1 MAELRHGILCI
12 NILNHITTIS
22 LFGVTFMNQQATKVI
37 FTSTIKISLHS
48 LPYILFGHV
57 IVNLLFFYVMSVQE
71 AKNSTKKLRE
81 KREENSCWISIFQ
94 FNTNTNHNFIKL
106 LWHASHKR
114 LDNRHANWPTGH
126 WQPTIIILP

>member
-1 MAELRHGILCI
+1 
-12 NILNHITTIS
+12 
-22 LFGVTFMNQQATKVI
+22 MNQQATKVI

-81 KREENSCWISIFQ
+81 KREENSC
-94 FNTNTNHNFIKL
+94 
-106 LWHASHKR
+106 
-114 LDNRHANWPTGH
+114 
-126 WQPTIIILP
+126 